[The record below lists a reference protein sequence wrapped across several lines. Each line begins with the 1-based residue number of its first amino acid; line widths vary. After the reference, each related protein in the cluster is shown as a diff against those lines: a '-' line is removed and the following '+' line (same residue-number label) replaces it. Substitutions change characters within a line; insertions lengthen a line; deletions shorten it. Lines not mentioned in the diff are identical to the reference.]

1 MYAQEYDILVNALT
15 VLFVVGLASLAVLL
29 SADNQRGH
37 K

>member
-15 VLFVVGLASLAVLL
+15 ALFVVGLSSLAVLL